1 MAEPAA
7 AQPAP
12 WPEELV
18 FKRSNRA
25 LHVRYDD
32 GAAFDIPFELLRV
45 ESPSAEVQGHAAHQ
59 KKLVPGKK
67 DVQIL
72 EAEPVGRY
80 AVRLVFDD
88 GHESGIYSW
97 RYLRELGETRDD
109 LMARYEDRLKQA
121 GLRRTP

>member
-1 MAEPAA
+1 MAV

-18 FKRSNRA
+18 FKRSKRA

-32 GAAFDIPFELLRV
+32 GEAFDIPFELLRV

-59 KKLVPGKK
+59 KKLVAGKA

-88 GHESGIYSW
+88 GHESGIFSW
-97 RYLRELGETRDD
+97 RYLRELGETRED
-109 LMARYEDRLKQA
+109 LMARYEARLKEA
-121 GLRRTP
+121 GLSRKG